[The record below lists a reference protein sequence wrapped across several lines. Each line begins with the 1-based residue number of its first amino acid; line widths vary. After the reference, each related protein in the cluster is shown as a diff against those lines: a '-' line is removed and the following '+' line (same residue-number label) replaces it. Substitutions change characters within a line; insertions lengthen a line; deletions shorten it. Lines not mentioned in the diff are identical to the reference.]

1 MGLSRKQ
8 IIMLA
13 VLVFGTFVTVLNQ
26 TVVAPA
32 LPSVMAEMSVDA
44 STAQWLT
51 TGFTLVNAIMI
62 PITAFLTDRFTTKR
76 LFLVSMVI
84 FTAGSALAG
93 WGPNF
98 AVLLLGRLVQA
109 AGAGILMPLVMTVL
123 MWTFPV
129 DKRGTAMGLFGIVIA
144 FGPAIGPT
152 AAGIIIDRA
161 TWHDMFYII
170 TALSAAVVV
179 IGAFVLQKGGDTNK
193 DVTLD
198 VPSVVLSSLGFG
210 GLLYGLSTIGSYGLR
225 VDAIA
230 GTLVGVVALVFFFR
244 RQLKMEK
251 PMLQV
256 RVLQN
261 RKFLVATVIG
271 MLVQG
276 ALLAAGILV
285 PIYLQSLMGYSATV
299 SGLVLLPGAIIM
311 GAMGPIA
318 GRLFDKHGPRVL
330 ALVGMG
336 VLTLTTF
343 CFCFLGPNM
352 GLITLTV
359 LYTVRLFSL
368 SLVNMPIT
376 TWGMNALS
384 NELVN
389 HGTSVNN
396 TFRQVAGSLGTAII
410 VSASTIATNASAR
423 VMTPTQAS
431 IFGIDV
437 AFAVA
442 GVLCLIG
449 FVMVVALVKNRPGES
464 AAKDPDNARR
474 TVLESIMKRDVFT
487 LPSNATVAEAMK
499 LLVDK
504 HISAAPLVNAEGK
517 AVGFVSDGDIM
528 RYLSKRSTMMMDPVV
543 MIMQTVDTDGG
554 NKDFARKLDELM
566 GMQALSIGAKGII
579 GVDVHADLPEVCRV
593 LGENHLKKVPVLDE
607 GQVVGVINR
616 SDITHYSMEQY
627 LAERGDEALA
637 TGSGEGQG
645 PTKLERAEEAAALPD
660 DEAVASSI

>member
-1 MGLSRKQ
+1 
-8 IIMLA
+8 
-13 VLVFGTFVTVLNQ
+13 
-26 TVVAPA
+26 
-32 LPSVMAEMSVDA
+32 
-44 STAQWLT
+44 
-51 TGFTLVNAIMI
+51 
-62 PITAFLTDRFTTKR
+62 
-76 LFLVSMVI
+76 
-84 FTAGSALAG
+84 
-93 WGPNF
+93 
-98 AVLLLGRLVQA
+98 
-109 AGAGILMPLVMTVL
+109 
-123 MWTFPV
+123 
-129 DKRGTAMGLFGIVIA
+129 
-144 FGPAIGPT
+144 
-152 AAGIIIDRA
+152 
-161 TWHDMFYII
+161 MFYII
-170 TALSAAVVV
+170 TALSAVVV
-179 IGAFVLQKGGDTNK
+179 LIGAFVLQKGGETKK

-198 VPSVVLSSLGFG
+198 VPSVILSSLGFG

-225 VDAIA
+225 ADAIA
-230 GTLVGVVALVFFFR
+230 GTLVGAVALVFFFR

-261 RKFLVATVIG
+261 RKFLIATIIG

-343 CFCFLGPNM
+343 CFAFLSTETGI
-352 GLITLTV
+352 ITLTL

-376 TWGMNALS
+376 TWGMNALD

-410 VSASTIATNASAR
+410 VSASTIATNMSSR
-423 VMTPTQAS
+423 TMTPTQAS

-437 AFAVA
+437 AFALA
-442 GVLCLIG
+442 GALCLVG
-449 FVMVVALVKNRPGES
+449 FVMVVALVKNKPGE
-464 AAKDPDNARR
+464 AAEKDRDNSRR
-474 TVLESIMKRDVFT
+474 TVLESIMKRDVYT
-487 LPSNATVAEAMK
+487 LPANATVAEAMQV
-499 LLVDK
+499 LVDR
-504 HISAAPLVNAEGK
+504 HISAAPLVDEQGK

-528 RYLSKRSTMMMDPVV
+528 RYLSKRSQMLMDPVV
-543 MIMQTVDTDGG
+543 MIMQTVDADGG
-554 NKDFARKLDELM
+554 NQDFARKLDELM
-566 GMQALSIGAKGII
+566 GMPAKSIGAKGII

-616 SDITHYSMEQY
+616 SDITHYSMQQY
-627 LAERGDEALA
+627 LAERDAEAA
-637 TGSGEGQG
+637 S
-645 PTKLERAEEAAALPD
+645 KLERSEEAAALPD

>member
-1 MGLSRKQ
+1 MGLTRKQ
-8 IIMLA
+8 IVMLA

-32 LPSVMAEMSVDA
+32 LPSVMTEMSVDA
-44 STAQWLT
+44 SMAQWLT

-84 FTAGSALAG
+84 FTLGSFLAG
-93 WGPNF
+93 WGPSF
-98 AVLLLGRLVQA
+98 VVLLLGRLVQA

-152 AAGIIIDRA
+152 VAGVIIDRY

-170 TALSAAVVV
+170 TALSAVVV
-179 IGAFVLQKGGDTNK
+179 LIGAFVLQKGGETKK

-198 VPSVVLSSLGFG
+198 VPSVFLIA
-210 GLLYGLSTIGSYGLR
+210 TI
-225 VDAIA
+225 
-230 GTLVGVVALVFFFR
+230 
-244 RQLKMEK
+244 
-251 PMLQV
+251 
-256 RVLQN
+256 
-261 RKFLVATVIG
+261 IG

-343 CFCFLGPNM
+343 CFAFLSTETGI
-352 GLITLTV
+352 ITLTL

-376 TWGMNALS
+376 TWGMNALD

-410 VSASTIATNASAR
+410 VSASTIATNMSSR
-423 VMTPTQAS
+423 TMTPTQAS

-437 AFAVA
+437 AFALA
-442 GVLCLIG
+442 GALCLVG
-449 FVMVVALVKNRPGES
+449 FVMVVALVKNKPGE
-464 AAKDPDNARR
+464 AAEKDRDNSRR
-474 TVLESIMKRDVFT
+474 TVLESIMKRDVYT
-487 LPSNATVAEAMK
+487 LPANATVAEAMQV
-499 LLVDK
+499 LMDR
-504 HISAAPLVNAEGK
+504 HISAAPLVDEQGK

-528 RYLSKRSTMMMDPVV
+528 RYLSKRSQMLMDPVV
-543 MIMQTVDTDGG
+543 MIMQTVDADGG
-554 NKDFARKLDELM
+554 NQDFARKLDELM
-566 GMQALSIGAKGII
+566 GMPAKSIGAKGII

-616 SDITHYSMEQY
+616 SDITHYSMQQY
-627 LAERGDEALA
+627 LAERDAEAA
-637 TGSGEGQG
+637 S
-645 PTKLERAEEAAALPD
+645 KLERSEEAAALPD
-660 DEAVASSI
+660 DEAMASSI

>member
-1 MGLSRKQ
+1 MGLTRKQ
-8 IIMLA
+8 IVMLA

-32 LPSVMAEMSVDA
+32 LPSVMTEMSVDA
-44 STAQWLT
+44 SMAQWLT

-84 FTAGSALAG
+84 FTLGSFLAG
-93 WGPNF
+93 WGPSF
-98 AVLLLGRLVQA
+98 VVLLLGRLVQA

-152 AAGIIIDRA
+152 VAGVIIDRY

-170 TALSAAVVV
+170 TALSAVVV
-179 IGAFVLQKGGDTNK
+179 LIGAFVLQKGGETK
-193 DVTLD
+193 TDVTLD
-198 VPSVVLSSLGFG
+198 VPSVILSSLGFG

-225 VDAIA
+225 ADAIA
-230 GTLVGVVALVFFFR
+230 GTLVGAVALVFFFR

-261 RKFLVATVIG
+261 RKFLIATIIG

-343 CFCFLGPNM
+343 CFAFLSTETGI
-352 GLITLTV
+352 ITLTL

-376 TWGMNALS
+376 TWGMNALD

-410 VSASTIATNASAR
+410 VSASTIATNMSSR
-423 VMTPTQAS
+423 TMTPTQAS

-437 AFAVA
+437 AFALA
-442 GVLCLIG
+442 GALCLVG
-449 FVMVVALVKNRPGES
+449 FVMVVALVKNKPGE
-464 AAKDPDNARR
+464 AAEKDRDNSRR
-474 TVLESIMKRDVFT
+474 TVLESIMKRDVYT
-487 LPSNATVAEAMK
+487 LPANATVAEAMQV
-499 LLVDK
+499 LVDR
-504 HISAAPLVNAEGK
+504 HISAAPLVDEQGK

-528 RYLSKRSTMMMDPVV
+528 RYLSKRSQMLMDPVV
-543 MIMQTVDTDGG
+543 MIMQTVDADGG
-554 NKDFARKLDELM
+554 NQDFARKLDELM
-566 GMQALSIGAKGII
+566 GMPAKSIGAKGII

-616 SDITHYSMEQY
+616 SDITHYSMQQY
-627 LAERGDEALA
+627 LAERDAEAA
-637 TGSGEGQG
+637 S
-645 PTKLERAEEAAALPD
+645 KLERSEEAAALPD
-660 DEAVASSI
+660 DEAMASSI